1 MNYIVTKPLK
11 NKGLAVFL
19 VVIFGSLGLFYSSII
34 GGIIMTIFYPI
45 LLIVLFFWQQYSLL
59 IFLCCL
65 YYVICI
71 IWAINGI
78 NHYNR
83 HVEKY
88 ASQYS
93 SQYQQAENTGHSVET
108 YESPYSYYKVK
119 DNSHIWLLLTI
130 AVLFAIVGGYLYY
143 FKN

>member
-11 NKGLAVFL
+11 DMGLAIFL
-19 VVIFGSLGLFYSSII
+19 VVVFGGLGLFYSSIV
-34 GGIIMTIFYPI
+34 GGIIMTFFFPI
-45 LLIVLFFWQQYSLL
+45 MILALFFLQQYALLIA
-59 IFLCCL
+59 LCCF
-65 YYVICI
+65 YYIICI

-78 NHYNR
+78 NQYNKN
-83 HVEKY
+83 VTKY

-93 SQYQQAENTGHSVET
+93 SPYQQPENTSHSVDT

-130 AVLFAIVGGYLYY
+130 AVLFAIVGGYLYF